1 MGCLED
7 FSYGGLS
14 GRYIK
19 DNTKKNSK
27 GITLNYWNPVE
38 DLYIDKY
45 TESMWYYVSSIQ
57 RDLAARASWCI
68 TDDKEE
74 APVLSIQESLDMK
87 ADNGTTVEL
96 HINKEEHVLY
106 KIKYYKDASSYKGN
120 VSVSLDDSIK
130 IEIPDDVKTNDI
142 LHIII
147 EATNDYKHK
156 ISRFTQIIIKIN

>member
-1 MGCLED
+1 MKI
-7 FSYGGLS
+7 S
-14 GRYIK
+14 
-19 DNTKKNSK
+19 
-27 GITLNYWNPVE
+27 LNYWNPVE

-87 ADNGTTVEL
+87 ADKGTTVEL

-130 IEIPDDVKTNDI
+130 IEIPDDAKTNDI